1 MIRRPPR
8 STRTDTLFP
17 YTTLFRSDRHGDAGA
32 ISAVAQSFLGRFARC
47 AYLRPGPA
55 RHGRAGDER
64 RRCGCAASWPSSG
77 PDHGARVGMAE
88 ETPAE
93 ETEKPTQKSPRH
105 DAQKGDVLQ
114 SKELAPTLV
123 VMAGMAW
130 LA

>member
-64 RRCGCAASWPSSG
+64 RRCECAASRSEERRVGKELPVRVDLGGRRFTQQKQRKHPPYTSIPMYYI
-77 PDHGARVGMAE
+77 PDH
-88 ETPAE
+88 
-93 ETEKPTQKSPRH
+93 PTIQLTNH
-105 DAQKGDVLQ
+105 
-114 SKELAPTLV
+114 SKTK
-123 VMAGMAW
+123 
-130 LA
+130 